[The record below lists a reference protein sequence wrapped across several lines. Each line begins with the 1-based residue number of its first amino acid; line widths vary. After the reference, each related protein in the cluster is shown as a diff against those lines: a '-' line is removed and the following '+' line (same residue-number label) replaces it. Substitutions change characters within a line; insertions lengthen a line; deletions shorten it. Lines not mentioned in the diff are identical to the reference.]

1 MFQTVAGY
9 NYSTD
14 LKISGFSTTLR
25 LDRNSNAGGITL
37 FVGEVITAKLIFSG
51 NPPVEEFYVKINL
64 RK

>member
-37 FVGEVITAKLIFSG
+37 LEKLLQL
-51 NPPVEEFYVKINL
+51 N
-64 RK
+64 